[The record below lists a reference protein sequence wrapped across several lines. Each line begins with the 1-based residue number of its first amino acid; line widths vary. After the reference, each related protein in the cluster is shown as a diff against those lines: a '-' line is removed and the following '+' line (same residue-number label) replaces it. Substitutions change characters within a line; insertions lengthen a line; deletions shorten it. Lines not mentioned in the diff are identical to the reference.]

1 MRPPRWFRPLTGWT
15 RTLTLWL
22 VTSLATGAMRAA
34 VAQGISASWGV
45 QAIPTVTRTDIVPGD
60 RSLSEARVIMPV
72 SMVRASTLGGR
83 LRLVFTGNFEKYTIP
98 HGVLAAGNW
107 GESYEDRRHPHTLV
121 HELMLTGSDLL
132 GRLDGSANLFV
143 AAGKGFVPFGTDDP
157 MARPVVLFPVN
168 HHLSQILER
177 AVAMAGVRVGP
188 AMLEGALFD
197 GDEPVSPGSWPAWD
211 RFGDSWAMR
220 LTVFPLAGLEAQAS
234 YAWVHSP
241 ENRPGAGPDDRKW
254 SASARLERSRWYG
267 ELEWA
272 RTATADGFFVFRSL
286 LVEGAVALPR
296 HRPYV
301 RIERT
306 ERPEE
311 ERLFKSRFRTIRPLI
326 ENSILGT
333 TRWTILTAGDAV
345 DVLEGP
351 IRCAPFVEGSW
362 VRIARVGGGVFDPV
376 AFYGRTAGFT
386 ISVGMRLG
394 AGMKRHRMGRYAPS
408 SAPVM
413 AGMP

>member
-1 MRPPRWFRPLTGWT
+1 VKR
-15 RTLTLWL
+15 
-22 VTSLATGAMRAA
+22 A
-34 VAQGISASWGV
+34 VALLACAGVTPLAAQSPTVRWGA
-45 QAIPTVTRTDIVPGD
+45 QAIPTFTQTDIVPGD
-60 RSLSEARVIMPV
+60 RSLGEARVIMPV
-72 SMVRASTLGGR
+72 AMLHASALGGR
-83 LRLVFTGNFEKYTIP
+83 LRFVFTGNFEKYTLP

-107 GESYEDRRHPHTLV
+107 GESYEDRRHPHTMV
-121 HELMLTGSDLL
+121 HELVLAASDLL
-132 GRLDGSANLFV
+132 GRLDGRANVFV

-157 MARPVVLFPVN
+157 MTRPAVLFPVN

-188 AMLEGALFD
+188 AMLEGALFN

-220 LTVFPLAGLEAQAS
+220 LTVFPRAGLETQAS

-254 SASARLERSRWYG
+254 SASARWERGRWYG

-272 RTATADGFFVFRSL
+272 RTATADGFFVFHSL
-286 LVEGAVALPR
+286 LAEGAVTLPR

-301 RIERT
+301 RVERT

-311 ERLFKSRFRTIRPLI
+311 ERLFESRFRTVRPLI

-345 DVLEGP
+345 EVIEGP
-351 IRCAPFVEGSW
+351 VRCAPFVEGSW
-362 VRIARVGGGVFDPV
+362 VRIARVGGGVFDPAV
-376 AFYGRTAGFT
+376 FYGREAGF
-386 ISVGMRLG
+386 SVSAGVRLS
-394 AGMKRHRMGRYAPS
+394 AGMHMPRMGRYSPAARSEAS
-408 SAPVM
+408 SM
-413 AGMP
+413 QMP